1 MDVSWATQE
10 SEAVAEKVLRY
21 RRDESGWKKCRE
33 GNGVSVSWRPSQ
45 EFPGNLYR
53 GEGILCGTLEEVW
66 DCIKP
71 VAGGLREKW
80 DVNVTSF
87 EVVQSITDML
97 CVSRTSTPSAA
108 MKLISPRDFVD
119 LVLVK
124 KYEDGTISSNGD
136 FTDLMNVFQQPTWNT
151 HHVPQSQVLCEDL
164 TIHAGASVNH
174 CQVGR
179 EVCPL
184 KDMLEQGGEEE
195 PWALRLEQ
203 VWREPNKTKLV
214 TFFQTDLSGYLPQS
228 VVDSFFPRSMAEF
241 YPNLQKAVRKFH
253 H

>member
-1 MDVSWATQE
+1 MDVSWAAQE

-80 DVNVTSF
+80 DDNVTSF

-108 MKLISPRDFVD
+108 MKLISSRDFVD

-124 KYEDGTISSNGD
+124 KYEDGTISSNA
-136 FTDLMNVFQQPTWNT
+136 T
-151 HHVPQSQVLCEDL
+151 HVEHPSCPPKPGFVRGFNHPCGCFCE
-164 TIHAGASVNH
+164 
-174 CQVGR
+174 
-179 EVCPL
+179 PL
-184 KDMLEQGGEEE
+184 PG
-195 PWALRLEQ
+195 
-203 VWREPNKTKLV
+203 EPNKTKLV